1 MFKFCLLFHPVV
13 LCLLLTSVFAL
24 PRPIPAPGAPDVGGP
39 PTSGAPFARQVPN
52 TQVLILG
59 GGVAGIIAARMLAA
73 QGIADFLI
81 VEARDELGGRMRS
94 TTFGAPGR
102 QLTVELGANWIHGT
116 QENDGPAN
124 PIFELA
130 LKHNLRTV
138 ESHPHTSITTYD
150 VNGAVDYLDV
160 VHNAMDAYTQFTVV
174 AGARIPGNLVDLTAR
189 AGYALVGQK
198 PKTPHEMA
206 SEYYSFDY
214 TYAQTPDQSSFLASS
229 WGSNFTYDVDQGGF
243 SEEDLLSIDQRGI
256 KYLIQ
261 AEAAGFLK
269 QSQVRLQ
276 ATVATIGYS
285 DSGVSV
291 TLTDG
296 TMLTAQYA
304 ICTFSLGVLQ
314 NDDVQFHPPLPEWKI
329 EAIHSITMVINR
341 VPYVERRQRNDF
353 GHLQATFTK
362 IFLQFPQKFWFDT
375 EFAVYA
381 DSERGRYPVWQGLD
395 IDGFMPGSGVIVATV
410 TGDYSKRI
418 EAMTDAQVQSE
429 VMQVLRAMF
438 PNVAI
443 PEPMAFLFPRWFSDP
458 LYRGSYSTWP
468 ASFIPQHLINLGTS
482 LGNLWFAG
490 EATSERYFGFLHGA
504 YFEGEAAA
512 SQIAQCIKGQRCYPQ
527 PPILYAQNTFP
538 YNV

>member
-1 MFKFCLLFHPVV
+1 MFYFSLHAVILCPLLS
-13 LCLLLTSVFAL
+13 SVFAL
-24 PRPIPAPGAPDVGGP
+24 PRPIPASNTSDATGAPA
-39 PTSGAPFARQVPN
+39 SGAPFARQAPD

-73 QGIADFLI
+73 QGITNFLI
-81 VEARDELGGRMRS
+81 VEARDELGGRMHS
-94 TTFGAPGR
+94 TTFGAPDR

-116 QENDGPAN
+116 QEGGGPAN
-124 PIFELA
+124 PGISDGRGA
-130 LKHNLRTV
+130 A
-138 ESHPHTSITTYD
+138 TYD
-150 VNGAVDYLDV
+150 AHGAVDYFDV
-160 VHNAMDAYTQFTVV
+160 VHNAMDAYTQFTIA
-174 AGARIPGNLVDLTAR
+174 AGARLPENLVDLTAR
-189 AGYALVGQK
+189 AGYALIGQK
-198 PKTPHEMA
+198 PKTPHEIA
-206 SEYYSFDY
+206 SEYFAFDFS
-214 TYAQTPDQSSFLASS
+214 YAQTPEQSSFLASA
-229 WGSNFTYDVDQGGF
+229 WGSNFTYNVDQGGF
-243 SEEDLLSIDQRGI
+243 SEDNLLSIDQRGI
-256 KYLIQ
+256 KHLIQ
-261 AEAAGFLK
+261 AEAAEFLK

-296 TMLTAQYA
+296 TRLTAQYA

-314 NDDVQFHPPLPEWKI
+314 HDDVQFVPPLPEWKV
-329 EAIHSITMVINR
+329 EAIHSLTM
-341 VPYVERRQRNDF
+341 
-353 GHLQATFTK
+353 ATYTK

-381 DSERGRYPVWQGLD
+381 DSERGRYPIWQSLD
-395 IDGFMPGSGVIVATV
+395 LDGFAPGSGVIFATV

-443 PEPMAFLFPRWFSDP
+443 PEPTAFFFPRWFSDP

-468 ASFIPQHLINLGTS
+468 ASFIPQHLINLG
-482 LGNLWFAG
+482 

-512 SQIAQCIKGQRCYPQ
+512 SQIVQCIKGQRCYPQ
-527 PPILYAQNTFP
+527 PPILYARNTFP
-538 YNV
+538 YSV